1 MENKRDEIVIPL
13 DFRRNGDPHRSAIGW
28 IEKFRFENPL
38 LLDVRLTGWKKG
50 EEGKKKKKDETASG
64 KILSKSMESWGMKS
78 VWRFDYETSEMNN
91 LMRNQEEDRE
101 NKVSLIS

>member
-1 MENKRDEIVIPL
+1 
-13 DFRRNGDPHRSAIGW
+13 
-28 IEKFRFENPL
+28 
-38 LLDVRLTGWKKG
+38 
-50 EEGKKKKKDETASG
+50 
-64 KILSKSMESWGMKS
+64 MESWGMKS